1 MSAAKRN
8 LTIERGSAK
17 SFTLR
22 IVDVFGDPVAVSGGD
37 SEHKAEIRE
46 AHRRPLVASFTIAPV
61 EGTTGT
67 VRFTLSSADSAALD
81 VTRNYQWDYFFT
93 DTAGVRKRLLYGD
106 VKVEPNISHI

>member
-22 IVDVFGDPVAVSGGD
+22 IVDVFGDPVAVGSP

-46 AHRRPLVASFTIAPV
+46 AHRKPLVASFTIAPV

-67 VRFTLSSADSAALD
+67 VRFTLSSEDSAALD

-93 DTAGVRKRLLYGD
+93 DTSGARKRLLYGD